1 MKKPITLISSIG
13 SLLFLLAILW
23 FGAGVYVDKKDG
35 TQRADARYEKLL
47 NETKDNFSKNTYG
60 TPEFANNFIK
70 SIGKIDDFSSLKLEV
85 NGSVVYS
92 YPPESYAIPS
102 PELIKSYENT
112 VFSSG
117 KNFTLKASLYLV
129 TPGSIFKYSRF
140 SFLLILS
147 GTLIVIFFIIFLS
160 QTSQEKSEEFVDS
173 EEPLDKTLE
182 KTIDSSKEQFSEESS
197 EKAFSEEKNPETE
210 ETETEVPTKS
220 SLESDYSPIFTPE
233 EMAAISAPFDDEET
247 EENFDEPDFEN
258 EADEISQFE
267 KENEKISDD
276 VLYSDDKAIPDQ
288 ENIFDEKTLSTEE
301 EFSDE
306 EIESSYDDADISEPV
321 FDAENFEEPKSPVT
335 QLALESSLEENIQNA
350 LKTSEDVT
358 LALVKVN
365 GLDRGTSL
373 SEEIIDL
380 IKNANP
386 ASSLFEYKAD
396 AYAVLIS
403 DSLLQDAVD
412 NFESLYNKIT
422 DFLKN
427 KNSTN
432 EVSVGLSSSCR
443 RELEAERLLLEA
455 SQALDYATQ
464 DNDAPIVAF
473 RANPEK
479 YSEMMKNN

>member
-160 QTSQEKSEEFVDS
+160 QTPQEKSEEFVDS
-173 EEPLDKTLE
+173 EDPLDKTLE

-210 ETETEVPTKS
+210 ETETEVSTKS

-386 ASSLFEYKAD
+386 AASLFEYKAD